1 VHINPGCSQFQINKI
16 EEKNLVLIKLIEANS
31 IPTNSSKY
39 LIVEG
44 HEIMIF
50 NLKNEFFCYN
60 ARCTH
65 AGAPLFEG
73 KIDGDLIVCPW
84 HGARFSIVDGSVVE
98 GLATEPLKQYPLI
111 IKDNFLHINTEDF

>member
-1 VHINPGCSQFQINKI
+1 M
-16 EEKNLVLIKLIEANS
+16 LVKLIEANS
-31 IPTNSSKY
+31 IMKNSLKY

-44 HEIMIF
+44 HELIIF
-50 NLKNEFFCYN
+50 NLRGEFFCYN

-84 HGARFSIVDGSVVE
+84 HGARFSIVDGSVVK
-98 GLATEPLKQYPLI
+98 GIATEPLKQYSLI
-111 IKDNFLHINTEDF
+111 IKDNFLYVNTEDF